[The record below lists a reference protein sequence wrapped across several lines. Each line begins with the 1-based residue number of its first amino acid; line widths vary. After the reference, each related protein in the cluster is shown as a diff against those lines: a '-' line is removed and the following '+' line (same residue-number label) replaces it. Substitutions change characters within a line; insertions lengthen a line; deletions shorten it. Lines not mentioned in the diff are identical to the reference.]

1 MTAKEYATT
10 LKGKSIT
17 AAYIGPLRLLQ
28 NAEMDSTYL
37 PEVIEDPERDRVY
50 YTGNLV
56 KPDAAS
62 GLRPY
67 VLIQPYTIVAS
78 RDDLCKHGLDYIMCA
93 PEEYSTCCL
102 MSNHVHLMLKLRQA
116 DRTSTAALSQCLKI
130 IETRYA
136 AYYNSTYEREG
147 PLFTGRFAS
156 EPIEDEHYLLA
167 AWCYVLRNPAKAG
180 IAETDT
186 YTWSSYSDYFGSG
199 HPFPAVDTSYML
211 TRYSRDFLLQQIGS
225 LDDPD
230 GILEP
235 PTPKKKCSDTD
246 VVAKMDRICGCTTPS
261 AFQTLSQE
269 IRARSLAVLVQQG
282 AGVRQLARLTGIAPG
297 MISRSVRNYNTTLV
311 CCLSASTSVSLCA
324 SHIIRW
330 RKCHPQRPPMPLL
343 QSASTRS
350 HIIRLSLPVGSRPCA
365 NA

>member
-1 MTAKEYATT
+1 MARQARRLAVSGIYHVMVR
-10 LKGKSIT
+10 G
-17 AAYIGPLRLLQ
+17 IGRQALFHSVADNLAFLSAVTFALQRTQVQLL
-28 NAEMDSTYL
+28 NY
-37 PEVIEDPERDRVY
+37 
-50 YTGNLV
+50 
-56 KPDAAS
+56 
-62 GLRPY
+62 
-67 VLIQPYTIVAS
+67 
-78 RDDLCKHGLDYIMCA
+78 
-93 PEEYSTCCL
+93 CL

-136 AYYNSTYEREG
+136 AYYNNTYEREG
-147 PLFTGRFAS
+147 PLFTGLFAS

-199 HPFPAVDTSYML
+199 HPYPAVDTSYML

-225 LDDPD
+225 LDDPE

-261 AFQTLSQE
+261 AFQTLSPE
-269 IRARSLAVLVQQG
+269 NRARSLAVLVQQG

-297 MISRSVRNYNTTLV
+297 MISRTVRNYNTT
-311 CCLSASTSVSLCA
+311 
-324 SHIIRW
+324 
-330 RKCHPQRPPMPLL
+330 HPNMEE
-343 QSASTRS
+343 
-350 HIIRLSLPVGSRPCA
+350 IE
-365 NA
+365 